1 MAVKRLIV
9 NADDLGAD
17 ESRNAGIFEAV
28 EAGAVTAVSILVNGP
43 AFPDAL
49 ERIAAE
55 ARGGISFG
63 IHLNLTEGK
72 PLVPGPACLTD
83 SGGRFPGKAEA
94 HRRLMIAGD
103 REWEDAIG
111 REFAAQVGALRDAGI
126 PVDHLDGHQHIHI
139 FPAVIEAAV
148 RTAATFGIPW
158 IRLPEEPVPVF
169 TDREGPVDTAEAR
182 MFSRL
187 ASAARSRIRRSGLR
201 TTDHFRGLYL
211 KGRLTPESLEE
222 TLSALPSGLAELM
235 VHPGRASAE
244 GGQGPFSS
252 FSNRDR
258 ERELEALTGGQ
269 FRETLDRHGIRLTSH
284 SKEDA

>member
-1 MAVKRLIV
+1 MKRLIV
-9 NADDLGAD
+9 NADDLAAD
-17 ESRNAGIFEAV
+17 EARNAGIFEAV
-28 EAGAVTAVSILVNGP
+28 EAGAVTAVSVLVNGS

-49 ERIAAE
+49 RRIAAT
-55 ARGGISFG
+55 AGGDVSYG
-63 IHLNLTEGK
+63 IHLNLTEGM
-72 PLVPGPACLTD
+72 PLTPGPACLTD

-103 REWEDAIG
+103 REREDAIEQ
-111 REFAAQVGALRDAGI
+111 EFAAQVGALCDAGV
-126 PVDHLDGHQHIHI
+126 PVDHLDGHQHIHV
-139 FPAVIEAAV
+139 FPAVIAAAV
-148 RTAATFGIPW
+148 RVAEAFGISW

-169 TDREGPVDTAEAR
+169 TDHGGPVDTAEAG

-187 ASAARSRIRRSGLR
+187 ASAARSRILRSALR

-258 ERELEALTGGQ
+258 DRELEALANAW
-269 FRETLDRHGIRLTSH
+269 FRETLVRHGIRLTSY

>member
-1 MAVKRLIV
+1 MKMLIV

-17 ESRNAGIFEAV
+17 EARNAGIFEAV
-28 EAGAVTAVSILVNGP
+28 EAGAVTAVSVLVNGL

-49 ERIAAE
+49 RRIAAT
-55 ARGGISFG
+55 AGGDVSFG
-63 IHLNLTEGK
+63 IHLNLTEGM
-72 PLVPGPACLTD
+72 PLTPNPACLTD
-83 SGGRFPGKAEA
+83 PGGRFPGKAEA

-103 REWEDAIG
+103 RELEDAIG
-111 REFAAQVGALRDAGI
+111 REFAAQVGALHDAGV
-126 PVDHLDGHQHIHI
+126 PVDHLDGHQHIHV
-139 FPAVIEAAV
+139 FPAVIEAAI
-148 RTAATFGIPW
+148 RIAEAFGSPW

-169 TDREGPVDTAEAR
+169 SDRGGPVDKAETW

-187 ASAARSRIRRSGLR
+187 ASAARSRIRRSALR

-222 TLSALPSGLAELM
+222 TLSALSSGLTELM

-244 GGQGPFSS
+244 GGQGPFSA

-258 ERELEALTGGQ
+258 DLELEALTNAR
-269 FRETLDRHGIRLTSH
+269 FRETLVRHGIRLTSY

>member
-1 MAVKRLIV
+1 MKRLIV

-17 ESRNAGIFEAV
+17 EARNAGIFEAV
-28 EAGAVTAVSILVNGP
+28 EAGAVTAVSVLVNGP

-49 ERIAAE
+49 RRIAAT
-55 ARGGISFG
+55 AGGDVSFG
-63 IHLNLTEGK
+63 IHLNLTEGM
-72 PLVPGPACLTD
+72 PLTAGLACLTD
-83 SGGRFPGKAEA
+83 PGGRFPGKAEA

-103 REWEDAIG
+103 REREDAIG
-111 REFAAQVGALRDAGI
+111 REFTAQVGALRDAGI
-126 PVDHLDGHQHIHI
+126 PVDHLDGHQHIHV
-139 FPAVIEAAV
+139 FPAVIEATIRVAE
-148 RTAATFGIPW
+148 AFGIPW
-158 IRLPEEPVPVF
+158 IRIPEEPGPVF
-169 TDREGPVDTAEAR
+169 TDRGVPVGTAEAEAG
-182 MFSRL
+182 MFSGL
-187 ASAARSRIRRSGLR
+187 ASAARGRIRRSVLR

-222 TLSALPSGLAELM
+222 TLSALPSGLTELM

-258 ERELEALTGGQ
+258 DRELEALANAW
-269 FRETLDRHGIRLTSH
+269 FRETLVRHGIRLTSY